1 MAKKEDV
8 AKKARIL
15 RACQYGEPDDV
26 VELSGDE
33 LAVAVDA
40 GCVDPNPAA
49 VAYAESLKAGE

>member
-1 MAKKEDV
+1 MAKREEV

-26 VELSGDE
+26 VELSDAE
-33 LAVAVDA
+33 LSAAVDA

-49 VAYAESLKAGE
+49 VAYAESLKSGK